1 MAVEADEAKQLDSV
15 TDNVQEQEVDATKAQ
30 QAMSVLSH
38 NRQESSADSS
48 RGDSEVKVSKDDVA
62 LIVSELEVTEEAATQ
77 ALREVAAEAQEGSSP
92 LKAALKKLVTA

>member
-48 RGDSEVKVSKDDVA
+48 RA
-62 LIVSELEVTEEAATQ
+62 
-77 ALREVAAEAQEGSSP
+77 
-92 LKAALKKLVTA
+92 